1 MDDCHLL
8 VIVAPVGLKDDL
20 VDALI
25 GMEFVG
31 GFTLGLVEG
40 YSRAHSHFNLQEQ
53 VQGHRAFCRFEVL
66 HAPGDLTRIR
76 AQLNHVCGAETVRYW
91 LLPVAGQGHL
101 GGASREGG

>member
-1 MDDCHLL
+1 MHDCHLL
-8 VIVAPVGLKDDL
+8 VMVAPAELKDDL

-25 GMEFVG
+25 GMECVG

-40 YSRAHSHFNLQEQ
+40 YSRAHSHFNLREQ

-66 HAPGDLTRIR
+66 HAPDDLVRIR
-76 AQLNHVCGAETVRYW
+76 GELDRVCGTESVRYW

-101 GGASREGG
+101 GDAKA